1 MHRTG
6 EDTAAGQPATSTT
19 TAPLMLPGDCL
30 RSALRLDVNAALSAD
45 ATTPE
50 HPGLPV
56 AQLRSPVRK
65 SKAHYVVTSVDYH
78 GRLGDRSPMRIMD
91 WEPGHPVAVTLAAGA
106 IMVASRPDAR
116 EAVTRQGHL
125 RLPASIRRACRL
137 QPGERLLVAAH
148 PDAGLLM
155 AYTTSAL
162 DQMVLT
168 FHSTYGPGDT
178 R

>member
-1 MHRTG
+1 M
-6 EDTAAGQPATSTT
+6 
-19 TAPLMLPGDCL
+19 
-30 RSALRLDVNAALSAD
+30 
-45 ATTPE
+45 
-50 HPGLPV
+50 
-56 AQLRSPVRK
+56 
-65 SKAHYVVTSVDYH
+65 VTSVDYH
-78 GRLGDRSPMRIMD
+78 GRLGDRLPMRVMG

-106 IMVASRPDAR
+106 IMIASRPDAR

-125 RLPASIRRACRL
+125 RVPASIRRACRL

-148 PDAGLLM
+148 PDAGLLV